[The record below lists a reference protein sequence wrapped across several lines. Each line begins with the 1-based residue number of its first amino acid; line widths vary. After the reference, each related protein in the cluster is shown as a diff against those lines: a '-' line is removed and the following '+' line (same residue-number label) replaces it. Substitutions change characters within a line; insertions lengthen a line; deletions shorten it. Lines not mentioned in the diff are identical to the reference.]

1 MDDNLLRI
9 PAFYEIIDNA
19 FFSRSPASAQYNVE
33 DVIQYIA
40 WCLYFTTT
48 CRSINYNTLENECLL
63 FDITKDELEEE
74 EKKNKVKEGTTIQCK
89 QHWMYMGE
97 QLVSKVIQ
105 YGVLY
110 SLLSAFL
117 IHENYFFKIYPHNL
131 PRKLIILN

>member
-33 DVIQYIA
+33 DVIQCIA
-40 WCLYFTTT
+40 WCHDLQ
-48 CRSINYNTLENECLL
+48 IHHYNTLENECLL

-89 QHWMYMGE
+89 QHWMYTGE

-117 IHENYFFKIYPHNL
+117 IHENDFFKIYPHNL